1 MNNLVPKESRLEIK
15 FITHEM
21 NYPLVVNW
29 IKLNKENFKKRYSDR
44 IVNNIY
50 FDSFDYEAFK
60 DNIYGSSSRL
70 KIRYRWYS
78 HFKDQNSGNLEFKF
92 KRNIFGW
99 KKRYKIPYLK
109 IDSKLKLNHLKKVL
123 KQNLS
128 GYDQLIFESNCEPKI
143 INQYKRE
150 YYENYN
156 QKFRITIDT
165 SHNIYDQRFKKKVN
179 LTNKTLIQ
187 KYIVVE
193 FKFHRNNIDLSK
205 SMLKSLPFRIS
216 RNSKYI
222 NSIRSVSGI

>member
-1 MNNLVPKESRLEIK
+1 MNNFVPRDSRLEIK
-15 FITHEM
+15 FITQEH
-21 NYPLVVNW
+21 NYPLVKNW
-29 IKLNKENFKKRYSDR
+29 IKLNNENFKKIYQDR

-60 DNIYGSSSRL
+60 DNIYGSSSRM

-78 HFKDQNSGNLEFKF
+78 DFESQKEGKLEFKY

-99 KKRYKIPYLK
+99 KKRFDIPKLF
-109 IDSKLKLNHLKKVL
+109 INSKLSLKSL
-123 KQNLS
+123 KENIKKNLPNIERI
-128 GYDQLIFESNCEPKI
+128 IFDNNCDPKI

-156 QKFRITIDT
+156 RKFRITID
-165 SHNIYDQRFKKKVN
+165 SFHNIFDQRFKKKVN
-179 LTNKTLIQ
+179 IKKKTLIQ

-193 FKFHRNNIDLSK
+193 FKFDRSNNHLSEK
-205 SMLKSLPFRIS
+205 LLKNLPFRIS

>member
-1 MNNLVPKESRLEIK
+1 MKIG
-15 FITHEM
+15 I
-21 NYPLVVNW
+21 
-29 IKLNKENFKKRYSDR
+29 
-44 IVNNIY
+44 
-50 FDSFDYEAFK
+50 FDSGIGGLTVFKEIEKRLPKNDY
-60 DNIYGSSSRL
+60 IYLGDTARLPYGIKSKKTIKTYSLKNTDFLVDKGCEIIIVACNSASS
-70 KIRYRWYS
+70 YS
-78 HFKDQNSGNLEFKF
+78 IPIL
-92 KRNIFGW
+92 
-99 KKRYKIPYLK
+99 KKRYKIPNLK

>member
-15 FITHEM
+15 FITNEM

-50 FDSFDYEAFK
+50 FDSFYYEAFK
-60 DNIYGSSSRL
+60 DNLYGSSSRL

-78 HFKDQNSGNLEFKF
+78 HFKDQKSGNLEFKF

-99 KKRYKIPYLK
+99 KKRYKIPNLK

-128 GYDQLIFESNCEPKI
+128 GYDQ
-143 INQYKRE
+143 
-150 YYENYN
+150 
-156 QKFRITIDT
+156 

-193 FKFHRNNIDLSK
+193 FKFHKNNIDLSK
-205 SMLKSLPFRIS
+205 SMLKTLPFRIS